1 VRRRYFVLT
10 RKGLHYYVRQKDSG
24 ETHRRDL
31 FGEHEGSIAL
41 GNIASIEIINL
52 ATDELAFVIVSKSGG
67 RRYMIRAGT
76 AELREKWVATLEAAI
91 APPSESS
98 ANSASVRTN
107 SGSSPSRLSAGIRSS
122 SSFPRV
128 PTLLDFR
135 GPPRTDNLLY
145 VTVHSARLGVDLFLE
160 PNLPWGM
167 PTILERAR
175 HQVTCAI
182 SCRGTQMNDADSRDQ
197 LKLVLEG
204 GSTVSIPLSR
214 TLLRRSRGSAVMPL
228 QNATLHKGLRLSW
241 EAVTSPHASEEEE
254 QPPQPPPQLRQQQ
267 QLQHQ
272 LQHQHQQQRPRELP
286 PHLQESPNKAPYPA
300 PATAPRP
307 ARTTKK
313 VSHAD
318 EKIAAGIAFIALVL
332 LQITQRDADA
342 EAAAAAGGD
351 GSSGGGQAA
360 LPALGAIGGAVPSMR
375 AGGVGTGPV
384 GGSVGGFSAA
394 DGLWLLLNA
403 FADAAARWVPV
414 LRLALDSALWLVR
427 PLLGMTV
434 VLGALH
440 ALGIARLV
448 LRTPRVPRGWRAD
461 RRTPLR
467 LVRRLPLSVVRW
479 LPRRLCSMIS
489 EAAQPDAWRISFEPV
504 TLEELQSASSASAS
518 AASAAPSRTAHLRTP
533 SNGLLAPGSPA
544 HGASAADSELQVD
557 ALFADVASDEH
568 SILYHGAVALRTA
581 HQEALRLMRPKIPMA
596 HADEAY
602 PANHGAGGN
611 SMAQNLTNHGAGGN
625 SMAQNLMT
633 PPAQPAHMASLS
645 APAPA
650 VPSPALVG
658 TVPSSPAPVASLD
671 AVPEPESEPAPATA
685 AAPATAPAAAAPAG
699 AEAPAATTSLQPD
712 IELES
717 FLHAF
722 DCGVI
727 KILGC
732 LGPAMIILVKNDEAN
747 MRKTRA
753 AAASAASSA
762 AAAAAATTANA
773 AAVKVAAGVA
783 SGSIRAILEY
793 EVAKGM
799 HETRELPPPGSG
811 AQGAILFDPSAA
823 ISLLWLRRSLRFTI
837 ELMERLQQAH
847 ADLEDQRALAEALSP
862 DETPPLLAD
871 PTAGCV
877 QAAYDAVI
885 RPFHSWL
892 LRKTFD
898 IVATQFPTMPEVIGM
913 VGPGLGE
920 AERERKVFE
929 EMAIYLEHGRPVVAL
944 LEQLMGELKLE
955 DLRLV

>member
-1 VRRRYFVLT
+1 MLT

-41 GNIASIEIINL
+41 GNIASIEIVDL
-52 ATDELAFVIVSKSGG
+52 ATDELVFVIVSKSGG

-76 AELREKWVATLEAAI
+76 AELREKWVVTLEAAI
-91 APPSESS
+91 APPPESS
-98 ANSASVRTN
+98 ANPASVRTN
-107 SGSSPSRLSAGIRSS
+107 SGSSPSRLSTGMRSS

-145 VTVHSARLGVDLFLE
+145 VTVHSARLGLDVFLE

-182 SCRGTQMNDADSRDQ
+182 SWRGSQMNDADSRDH

-254 QPPQPPPQLRQQQ
+254 QQPPPQPQPP
-267 QLQHQ
+267 QLQQ
-272 LQHQHQQQRPRELP
+272 PQPQPQPHQQRRPRELP
-286 PHLQESPNKAPYPA
+286 PHLQESPKAPCPA
-300 PATAPRP
+300 PAPRP

-313 VSHAD
+313 DSHAD
-318 EKIAAGIAFIALVL
+318 EKIAAGIAFVALVL

-342 EAAAAAGGD
+342 EAAAAAGGG
-351 GSSGGGQAA
+351 GSSGGGEVA
-360 LPALGAIGGAVPSMR
+360 LPALGAIGGTAPR
-375 AGGVGTGPV
+375 ASAASNMGGSVGVGTGLM
-384 GGSVGGFSAA
+384 GGSVGSVGGLSAA

-403 FADAAARWVPV
+403 LADAAARWVPV

-434 VLGALH
+434 ALGVLH

-448 LRTPRVPRGWRAD
+448 LQMPRVPRGWRAD

-467 LVRRLPLSVVRW
+467 FVRWLPLSVVRW
-479 LPRRLCSMIS
+479 LPQRLCSMIS

-504 TLEELQSASSASAS
+504 TFEELQNASAS
-518 AASAAPSRTAHLRTP
+518 AASAAPSRGAHLRTP

-544 HGASAADSELQVD
+544 HGANAADCELQVD

-581 HQEALRLMRPKIPMA
+581 HQEALRLMRPKIPTA

-602 PANHGAGGN
+602 PANHGARGI
-611 SMAQNLTNHGAGGN
+611 

-633 PPAQPAHMASLS
+633 PPAQPAHVASPS
-645 APAPA
+645 APPA
-650 VPSPALVG
+650 MTPPSVHSPTLVG
-658 TVPSSPAPVASLD
+658 TVPQCLHAIRAPSSPAPVASLD
-671 AVPEPESEPAPATA
+671 AVPEPESEPAPAPA
-685 AAPATAPAAAAPAG
+685 AAPATAPAAVAPAG
-699 AEAPAATTSLQPD
+699 AEAQAATTSLPAD

-727 KILGC
+727 QILGC

-753 AAASAASSA
+753 SAATAASSA

-773 AAVKVAAGVA
+773 AAAKVAAGVA
-783 SGSIRAILEY
+783 SGSIRALLEY

-811 AQGAILFDPSAA
+811 AQGSILYDPSAA

-837 ELMERLQQAH
+837 ELMERLHQAH

-929 EMAIYLEHGRPVVAL
+929 EMALYLEHGRPVVAL

>member
-254 QPPQPPPQLRQQQ
+254 QQPQPPQPPAQLRQQQ
-267 QLQHQ
+267 QLQLQHQ
-272 LQHQHQQQRPRELP
+272 LQHQQQRPRELP

-313 VSHAD
+313 DSHAD

-375 AGGVGTGPV
+375 AGGVGAGPV

-518 AASAAPSRTAHLRTP
+518 AASAAPSRGAHLRTP

-611 SMAQNLTNHGAGGN
+611 SMAQNL
-625 SMAQNLMT
+625 MT
-633 PPAQPAHMASLS
+633 PPAQPAHVASLS

>member
-254 QPPQPPPQLRQQQ
+254 QQPQPPQPPPQLRQQQ

-272 LQHQHQQQRPRELP
+272 HQLQHQQQRPRELP

-313 VSHAD
+313 DSHAD

-375 AGGVGTGPV
+375 AGGVGAGPV

-479 LPRRLCSMIS
+479 LPRRVCSMIS

-518 AASAAPSRTAHLRTP
+518 AASAAPSRGAHLRTP

-611 SMAQNLTNHGAGGN
+611 SMAQNL
-625 SMAQNLMT
+625 MT
-633 PPAQPAHMASLS
+633 PPAQPAHVASPS

>member
-1 VRRRYFVLT
+1 
-10 RKGLHYYVRQKDSG
+10 
-24 ETHRRDL
+24 
-31 FGEHEGSIAL
+31 
-41 GNIASIEIINL
+41 
-52 ATDELAFVIVSKSGG
+52 
-67 RRYMIRAGT
+67 
-76 AELREKWVATLEAAI
+76 
-91 APPSESS
+91 
-98 ANSASVRTN
+98 
-107 SGSSPSRLSAGIRSS
+107 
-122 SSFPRV
+122 
-128 PTLLDFR
+128 
-135 GPPRTDNLLY
+135 
-145 VTVHSARLGVDLFLE
+145 
-160 PNLPWGM
+160 
-167 PTILERAR
+167 
-175 HQVTCAI
+175 
-182 SCRGTQMNDADSRDQ
+182 
-197 LKLVLEG
+197 
-204 GSTVSIPLSR
+204 
-214 TLLRRSRGSAVMPL
+214 
-228 QNATLHKGLRLSW
+228 
-241 EAVTSPHASEEEE
+241 
-254 QPPQPPPQLRQQQ
+254 
-267 QLQHQ
+267 
-272 LQHQHQQQRPRELP
+272 
-286 PHLQESPNKAPYPA
+286 
-300 PATAPRP
+300 
-307 ARTTKK
+307 
-313 VSHAD
+313 
-318 EKIAAGIAFIALVL
+318 
-332 LQITQRDADA
+332 
-342 EAAAAAGGD
+342 
-351 GSSGGGQAA
+351 
-360 LPALGAIGGAVPSMR
+360 
-375 AGGVGTGPV
+375 
-384 GGSVGGFSAA
+384 
-394 DGLWLLLNA
+394 
-403 FADAAARWVPV
+403 
-414 LRLALDSALWLVR
+414 
-427 PLLGMTV
+427 
-434 VLGALH
+434 
-440 ALGIARLV
+440 
-448 LRTPRVPRGWRAD
+448 
-461 RRTPLR
+461 
-467 LVRRLPLSVVRW
+467 
-479 LPRRLCSMIS
+479 
-489 EAAQPDAWRISFEPV
+489 
-504 TLEELQSASSASAS
+504 
-518 AASAAPSRTAHLRTP
+518 
-533 SNGLLAPGSPA
+533 
-544 HGASAADSELQVD
+544 
-557 ALFADVASDEH
+557 
-568 SILYHGAVALRTA
+568 
-581 HQEALRLMRPKIPMA
+581 
-596 HADEAY
+596 
-602 PANHGAGGN
+602 
-611 SMAQNLTNHGAGGN
+611 
-625 SMAQNLMT
+625 
-633 PPAQPAHMASLS
+633 
-645 APAPA
+645 
-650 VPSPALVG
+650 
-658 TVPSSPAPVASLD
+658 LD